1 MIKEEALIGE
11 VVTGFS
17 VYSLIRPH
25 VGITFMGL
33 VFVIFTL
40 RWVGESHAVIDGL
53 FRQ

>member
-1 MIKEEALIGE
+1 MIKDEALIVE
-11 VVTGFS
+11 VFTGFS
-17 VYSLIRPH
+17 MYSLIRPH

-40 RWVGESHAVIDGL
+40 RWVGEGHAVIDGM